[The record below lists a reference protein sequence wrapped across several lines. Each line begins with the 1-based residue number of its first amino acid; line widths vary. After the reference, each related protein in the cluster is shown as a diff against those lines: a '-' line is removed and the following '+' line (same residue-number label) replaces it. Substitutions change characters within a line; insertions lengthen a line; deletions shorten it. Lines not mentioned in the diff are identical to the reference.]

1 MDNKTDYGQNKEKAE
16 KTVQKTGIS
25 LLKFP
30 SESFF
35 KAYIEVEE

>member
-1 MDNKTDYGQNKEKAE
+1 MDNKTDYGQNKEKTE
-16 KTVQKTGIS
+16 KTVQKTGIP